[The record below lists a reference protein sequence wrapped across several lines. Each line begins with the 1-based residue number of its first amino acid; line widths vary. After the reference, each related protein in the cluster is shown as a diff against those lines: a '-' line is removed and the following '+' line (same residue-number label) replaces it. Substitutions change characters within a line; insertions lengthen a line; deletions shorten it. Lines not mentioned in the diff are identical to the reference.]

1 MFKNVKIIARKEK
14 FVFEDGKEIDC
25 FKLVEYFDNYII
37 ELRPSKSYIE
47 LLKQMLGFDAME
59 YDKDYLV
66 YSNVGGAK

>member
-1 MFKNVKIIARKEK
+1 MFKNVKIVARKEK

-25 FKLVEYFDNYII
+25 LKLVEYLDNFRI
-37 ELRPSKSYIE
+37 ELKPSKNYSE
-47 LLKQMLGFDAME
+47 LVKQVLGFDAME

>member
-1 MFKNVKIIARKEK
+1 MFKNVKIVARKEK

-25 FKLVEYFDNYII
+25 LKLVEYLDNFRI
-37 ELRPSKSYIE
+37 ELKPSKIYSE
-47 LLKQMLGFDAME
+47 LVKQVLGFGAME

>member
-1 MFKNVKIIARKEK
+1 MFKNVKIVARKEK

-25 FKLVEYFDNYII
+25 LKLVEYLDNFRI
-37 ELRPSKSYIE
+37 ELKPSKNYSE
-47 LLKQMLGFDAME
+47 LVKQVLGFGAME